1 VGATLGD
8 LVLLVAD
15 SAEVVARVLGR
26 LRGDLGDRL
35 GLADANEVAF
45 CWVREFPMFEWVEEE
60 HRYQATHNPFS
71 SPRDADLALL
81 TTDPTKALA
90 KQYDIIWNGTEVGGG
105 SVRINRRSIQE
116 QVFRA
121 IGLSDKEMGEQ
132 FGHMLEAFDFGAP
145 PHGGIALGLDRVA
158 MLMARETSIREVI
171 AFPKNQ
177 SAVDLL
183 MAAPS
188 SVDARQ
194 LADLH
199 LRVAED
205 DSV

>member
-1 VGATLGD
+1 
-8 LVLLVAD
+8 
-15 SAEVVARVLGR
+15 
-26 LRGDLGDRL
+26 
-35 GLADANEVAF
+35 
-45 CWVREFPMFEWVEEE
+45 
-60 HRYQATHNPFS
+60 
-71 SPRDADLALL
+71 
-81 TTDPTKALA
+81 
-90 KQYDIIWNGTEVGGG
+90 
-105 SVRINRRSIQE
+105 
-116 QVFRA
+116 
-121 IGLSDKEMGEQ
+121 
-132 FGHMLEAFDFGAP
+132 
-145 PHGGIALGLDRVA
+145 